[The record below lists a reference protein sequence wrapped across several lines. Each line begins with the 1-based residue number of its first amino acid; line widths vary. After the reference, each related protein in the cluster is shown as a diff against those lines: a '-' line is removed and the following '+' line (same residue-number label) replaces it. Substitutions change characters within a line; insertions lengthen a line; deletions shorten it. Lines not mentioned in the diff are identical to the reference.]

1 MKNLHLR
8 LWCFLAKVLISKIYD
23 ADQTLIG
30 LNSSFR
36 SKGLSKIMG
45 FMKSALST
53 VKSNARIVRNLCG
66 KIPDK
71 GIISNDLRCN
81 TFIAHTS

>member
-8 LWCFLAKVLISKIYD
+8 LWCFLAKVLISKIND

-81 TFIAHTS
+81 TFIAHIS

>member
-8 LWCFLAKVLISKIYD
+8 LWCFLAKVLSKIND

-36 SKGLSKIMG
+36 SKGLSKTMG

-53 VKSNARIVRNLCG
+53 VKSNTRIARNLCG

-71 GIISNDLRCN
+71 GIISNNLRCD